1 MFTGLVE
8 EIGRVTEVER
18 HDRGIDLRIAA
29 AVVLDDLQV
38 DHSIAVDGCCQT
50 VTSRTEGDF
59 SVTVIPETIRKTTLG
74 SFEPGWS
81 VNLERALR
89 IGDRLGGHIVLGH
102 VDTTGE
108 VLSVETD
115 GEDRLYTVGFDPE
128 YDPLVIPVGSI
139 VINGVSLTV
148 ARRDTGRITV
158 AVIPHTYRVTTFGR
172 IAVGNRVNLEFDM
185 IAKYIRNLLPT
196 SPNF

>member
-8 EIGRVTEVER
+8 EIGRIEEVER

-29 AVVLDDLQV
+29 SVVLDDLKV

-50 VTSRTEGDF
+50 VTSITEGDF

-74 SFEPGWS
+74 SFEPGRS

-89 IGDRLGGHIVLGH
+89 IGDRLGGHLVQGH
-102 VDTTGE
+102 IDTTGE
-108 VLSVETD
+108 VLNVETD

-148 ARRDTGRITV
+148 ARRGEGQVTV
-158 AVIPHTYRVTTFGR
+158 AVIPHTWNVTTFYTLGT
-172 IAVGNRVNLEFDM
+172 GHHVNLEFDM
-185 IAKYIRNLLPT
+185 IGKYIRNLLR
-196 SPNF
+196 